1 MVSVVNLASP
11 ACGPGAL
18 HASLGERKRPKVA
31 TIKHP
36 EFSGIWNR
44 SDTFCKGPRAVSY
57 PCRPALSSAPSHR
70 PSASSALS
78 SASAYGSSQ
87 LLKCE
92 PLVANPK
99 RRRRPSH
106 ARAISE
112 AVSENGL
119 SSGAIKPV
127 ETVLEG
133 QKIFAETEERLRRLE
148 VLVLLRRLYR
158 DIIISERILE
168 SPIPKVAKV
177 EDEAQQG
184 GSREKGK
191 DWKSKWRPGSNKVRC
206 LLVNL

>member
-1 MVSVVNLASP
+1 MVMVVNLASP
-11 ACGPGAL
+11 TCGPGAL
-18 HASLGERKRPKVA
+18 HASLQERKCSKVA
-31 TIKHP
+31 AIKHP
-36 EFSGIWNR
+36 QVSGIWNR
-44 SDTFCKGPRAVSY
+44 ADTFCERTRAVGY

-70 PSASSALS
+70 PSTSLALS
-78 SASAYGSSQ
+78 SVSAYGSSHV
-87 LLKCE
+87 LKCDA
-92 PLVANPK
+92 LVANPK

-106 ARAISE
+106 TRAISE

-119 SSGAIKPV
+119 STGATKGP

-168 SPIPKVAKV
+168 SPVPKVAKV

-191 DWKSKWRPGSNKVRC
+191 DWKSKWRPSNQKVSMPC
-206 LLVNL
+206 